1 MKPSRIVRRSLLA
14 LVLCLDIGAF
24 GFAGL
29 GVAHAEE
36 KQESLRP
43 EVGKPLLAAQALI
56 KAGKFKEA
64 LVKIGEADA
73 VANKTPYEKFIIE
86 RMRAAAASGA
96 GDNETAIK
104 SFEAVL
110 DTGRLPQ
117 SEQLKILE
125 AIIGTYYRAKDYPR
139 VISAGQRYFKQGGAN
154 PQIRTAVIQARYL
167 NNDFSGAVRDLLAA
181 LQEDEKAGRTTSEE
195 RLQLLANCYLR
206 LNDNVGYVGTLE
218 RLLAHS
224 PKKSYWLDLVSR
236 LQKKPGFSDRLAL
249 DVLRLQFAT
258 GNMLDA
264 NDYVYM
270 AQLALQAGLPGEA
283 KSVLEQGFAKN
294 VLGAG
299 GEGER
304 HKRLRDLAAKQLTD
318 DLKQLPE
325 NEKQAMAGKD
335 GNALFAVGHAYVSAG
350 QSEHGLGL
358 MEQAIAKGGLKRPAD
373 ARLHLGE
380 AYLVAGKRDKAIQT
394 LKGIT
399 GSDGVQDLA
408 RLWVIFARQ

>member
-1 MKPSRIVRRSLLA
+1 MKPSRIVRRSLFA

-64 LVKIGEADA
+64 LVKIGATDV
-73 VANKTPYEKFIIE
+73 VANKTPYEKFIVE
-86 RMRAAAASGA
+86 RMRAAAAAGA
-96 GDNETAIK
+96 GDNETAIRA
-104 SFEAVL
+104 FEAVL

-125 AIIGTYYRAKDYPR
+125 AIVGTYYRAKDYPR
-139 VISAGQRYFKQGGAN
+139 AVSAGERYFKQGGAN

-167 NNDFSGAVRDLLAA
+167 NNDFPGAVREILAD
-181 LQEDEKAGRTTSEE
+181 LQEDEKAGRTPSEE

-206 LNDNVGYVGTLE
+206 LNDNSGYIAALE
-218 RLLAHS
+218 RLLTHY
-224 PKKSYWLDLVSR
+224 PKKSYWLDLISR
-236 LQKKPGFSDRLAL
+236 IQKKPGFSDRLAL
-249 DVLRLQFAT
+249 DVMRLQFAT

-270 AQLALQAGLPGEA
+270 AQLALQAGLPAEA
-283 KSVLEQGFAKN
+283 KKVLDDGFAKN

-299 GEGER
+299 DDGDR
-304 HKRLRDLAAKQLTD
+304 RKRLREFAAKQAAA
-318 DLKQLPE
+318 DLKALPD
-325 NEKQAMAGKD
+325 NERQALAGKD
-335 GNALFAVGHAYVSAG
+335 GNALLAVGQAYVTAG
-350 QSEHGLGL
+350 QTEHGLAL
-358 MEQAIAKGGLKRPAD
+358 MEQAVAEGGLKRPAD

-380 AYLVAGKRDKAIQT
+380 AYLAAGNRDKAIQT